1 MASFGDIAGGAAGG
15 AALGSTFGP
24 VGTALGAV
32 GGGILSLFGGKKK
45 GKKKVSRFDDQQ
57 QQLYDQRMQALRG
70 QGPFADIYSFNADK
84 ANTNFDKNIA
94 APATRDWEENKIPAI
109 TGNFRGRNLQ
119 NSSYL
124 GESLTKSGRD
134 LQEGLNAKRYDY
146 IYSGE
151 EAAKG
156 YKRDTIDKTLNQNTF
171 DYDSS
176 KGGGSVIDQIL
187 EAGGQEAGQW
197 FANYLR
203 KKKSGSLS

>member
-24 VGTALGAV
+24 LGTAGGAV
-32 GGGILSLFGGKKK
+32 LGGIASLFGGKKK

-70 QGPFADIYSFNADK
+70 QGPFADIYSFDPDK

-94 APATRDWEENKIPAI
+94 RPAYRSYEENIVPKI

-124 GESLTKSGRD
+124 GEALAKSGRD
-134 LQEGLNAKRYDY
+134 VQEGLDAKRYDY

-151 EAAKG
+151 ENAKAT
-156 YKRDTIDKTLNQNTF
+156 KRDTIDKITNMNTF
-171 DYDSS
+171 DYDNS
-176 KGGGSVIDQIL
+176 KGGGSVIDQII

-203 KKKSGSLS
+203 KRKSGSLS

>member
-24 VGTALGAV
+24 LGTAGGAV
-32 GGGILSLFGGKKK
+32 LGGIMSLFGGKKK

-84 ANTNFDKNIA
+84 ANTNFDKNVA
-94 APATRDWEENKIPAI
+94 NPAYRSYEENIVPKI

-124 GESLTKSGRD
+124 GEALAKSGRD
-134 LQEGLNAKRYDY
+134 VQEGLDAKRYDY

-151 EAAKG
+151 ESAKAS
-156 YKRDTIDKTLNQNTF
+156 KRETIDKITNMNTF
-171 DYDSS
+171 DYDNS
-176 KGGGSVIDQIL
+176 KGGGSIIDQII

-203 KKKSGSLS
+203 KKKSGSIS